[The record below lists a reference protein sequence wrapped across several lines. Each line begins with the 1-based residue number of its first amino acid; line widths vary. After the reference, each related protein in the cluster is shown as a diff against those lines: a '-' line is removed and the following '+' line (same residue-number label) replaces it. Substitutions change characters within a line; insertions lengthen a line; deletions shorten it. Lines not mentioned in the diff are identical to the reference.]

1 MIKAAPDEIN
11 PADEIVRIDSRV
23 MGFNGDPVRILAV
36 CFKDTGEMRIEK
48 KEIYTNLPVPEKLKP
63 NTIVVTDAIHQ
74 VQNWDLPFNAEKDLA
89 SVITVYQQRYR
100 AGLIEIEKSL
110 TRFNPKNVLQV
121 RKVDEK
127 GLKQEF
133 DSSSLNNGHVAVL
146 LCVWASQRVAIS
158 HSITHA
164 QGIDSKAIDTSMLPF
179 SI

>member
-1 MIKAAPDEIN
+1 MTDSN
-11 PADEIVRIDSRV
+11 DDIVRIDSRV

-48 KEIYTNLPVPEKLKP
+48 KEIYTNLPVPANLKA
-63 NTIVVTDAIHQ
+63 NTIVVTDAMHQ
-74 VQNWDLPFNAEKDLA
+74 VQNWDLPFDATRDLA
-89 SVITVYQQRYR
+89 SVISVYQQRSR
-100 AGLIEIEKSL
+100 AGLIDIEKSL
-110 TRFNPKNVLQV
+110 NRYNPRNILQV

-158 HSITHA
+158 HSVTHA
-164 QGIDSKAIDTSMLPF
+164 QSMDVNAIDTSMLPY